1 MHETIISAAPA
12 ALAAVSPAIAGY
24 EIWIFEQES
33 PPVWELFCEVN
44 RKIIINRL
52 DFALHNSFP
61 ACDVGFRQA
70 D

>member
-1 MHETIISAAPA
+1 MHEKIISAALA
-12 ALAAVSPAIAGY
+12 TLAAVSPAIAGY

-33 PPVWELFCEVN
+33 PPVWELIREVD
-44 RKIIINRL
+44 RKTIISNS
-52 DFALHNSFP
+52 DFPHNSFT